1 MRFKMKSRY
10 SIFVLLAILQLQ
22 IVSCKREM
30 FDNESYTRLLE
41 ESSPFSNI
49 DLTHTW
55 DLTNTY
61 TVKVKTN
68 LAEDIKV
75 KKVCLL
81 TRNPYQDYDSE
92 IMAEAEMAL
101 NAEKS
106 FTFVAPSVKEQ
117 LYAAILD
124 QQGKYH
130 LKSFKPGD
138 SIVSFDSGVE
148 SSSSFLYT
156 PIYQT
161 FTYCFEDDYPK
172 PSDDWDFN
180 DLVLR
185 ISKQPSTASDE
196 LRLSVTIAAAGTTK
210 QLAAAIRLIGFNYS
224 DIKKVSTVNG
234 KTFDGNFD
242 QKRIMI
248 DKEDLLLKGIHD
260 EAVLNLFEDAHWSLM
275 PRLRDDG
282 AGVVRLFYNTVP
294 LPDGVKSASVAEK
307 TITYIVKF
315 NKSVDLSK
323 FTLDNLDPFVIEDFN
338 SGKWEIHTAE
348 YKTAQVLRDYGE
360 NETAKV
366 NHVVW
371 ALKIPNNTFRYPKE
385 KTYIG
390 YYRDGKLAGAYQKD
404 GHSFGQWV
412 ADKNQSKDWYIHP
425 ANSEVY

>member
-1 MRFKMKSRY
+1 MKSRY
-10 SIFVLLAILQLQ
+10 SLFGFVVCFLLT
-22 IVSCKREM
+22 IVSCKKEM

-49 DLTHTW
+49 DLNHTW

-75 KKVCLL
+75 QKVCLL
-81 TRNPYQDYDSE
+81 THNPYNNYDAE
-92 IMAEAEMAL
+92 IMAEAEMTL
-101 NAEKS
+101 GAEKT
-106 FTFVAPSVKEQ
+106 FVFVAPSVKNE

-124 QQGKYH
+124 TQGKYY
-130 LKSFKPGD
+130 LKSFTPGD
-138 SIVSFDSGVE
+138 SVVTFESGVE
-148 SSSSFLYT
+148 YPSSFLYT

-185 ISKQPSTASDE
+185 ICKQPSTASDE
-196 LRLSVTIAAAGTTK
+196 LRLSVTITAAGTTK
-210 QLAAAIRLIGFNYS
+210 QMAAAIRLIGVNYS
-224 DIKKVSTVNG
+224 DIKKVTTVNG
-234 KTFDGNFD
+234 KTFDGEFS
-242 QKRIMI
+242 QQRVLI
-248 DKEDLLLKGIHD
+248 DKADLLLKGIHE
-260 EAVLNLFEDAHWSLM
+260 EAVLNLFEDAHWALM

-282 AGVVRLFYNTVP
+282 AGVVRLLYNTVSS
-294 LPDGVKSASVAEK
+294 PDGLTSAYVAPI

-315 NKSVDLSK
+315 NQSVDLSQ
-323 FTLDNLDPFVIEDFN
+323 FTLDCLDPFVVEDFN

-360 NETAKV
+360 NETAKA
-366 NHVVW
+366 NRVVW
-371 ALKIPNNTFRYPKE
+371 ALKIPNNMFRYPKE
-385 KTYIG
+385 KVNIG

-412 ADKNQSKDWYIHP
+412 ANQYDSKDWYNYP
-425 ANSEVY
+425 TNEEVY